1 MGVYHTEKFLHSK
14 GNHQQTKRQPTEWE
28 KIFTND
34 TADERLISKIYKEVI
49 KLNIKKTPN
58 YPIKKWGKDPNR
70 HFSKQHIQT
79 ANRPMN
85 GCSASLAIREMQIK
99 TIIRYHF
106 TLVRMAIINKLQ
118 TSGGEV
124 VEKGGLLCTVGG
136 FADWHNQCGKQCG
149 TSSEN

>member
-1 MGVYHTEKFLHSK
+1 MFLTALFFLLYSSGKGNKRKNTQMGLHHTEKFLHSK

-70 HFSKQHIQT
+70 HFSK
-79 ANRPMN
+79 
-85 GCSASLAIREMQIK
+85 
-99 TIIRYHF
+99 
-106 TLVRMAIINKLQ
+106 
-118 TSGGEV
+118 
-124 VEKGGLLCTVGG
+124 
-136 FADWHNQCGKQCG
+136 
-149 TSSEN
+149 